1 MIIYSFPD
9 DHDDF
14 DINYLIDRNLQVSD
28 ICMTSKI
35 LLFLDEKQLIQK
47 ILIENVYFQ
56 VSYLIVDQAEEDVEM
71 SQDPFLEA
79 GISIPETIP
88 YQPKTEVKQNN
99 DSLRDLKDSNPNID
113 PKEDVKINIL
123 KVKIVENAANVKT
136 T

>member
-1 MIIYSFPD
+1 M
-9 DHDDF
+9 
-14 DINYLIDRNLQVSD
+14 
-28 ICMTSKI
+28 
-35 LLFLDEKQLIQK
+35 
-47 ILIENVYFQ
+47 
-56 VSYLIVDQAEEDVEM
+56 IVDQAEEDVEM

-123 KVKIVENAANVKT
+123 KIKIVENAENVKT